1 MARHPTPPQRASLRR
16 LPPVRR
22 NGTPLLDHLAETL
35 SLSRRAAKALLDER
49 VVLVNGRRVWMARHL
64 LQIRDIVE
72 VPHAPPAKTAPAKQP
87 LHVLLDDPH
96 FVVADKP
103 PRLLSTGADSLETRL
118 RQQLN
123 LPDLRAVHRLDRDT
137 SGCLLLAKTETARQD
152 LIAQFADNQV
162 RKIYHAL
169 VAGHLP
175 ETEMEVRAK
184 INQQSALS
192 HFRQVSAQPRP
203 PRCAHVIAS
212 IDTGRT
218 HQIRIHLQRVGCP
231 ILGDRQYFSASS
243 AAFPDVPRQML
254 HAASLRF
261 PHPRT
266 GQAVAV
272 ASPLPRDFRDW
283 MRNLRLK

>member
-1 MARHPTPPQRASLRR
+1 MARHPTPPQRAGLRR

-22 NGTPLLDHLAETL
+22 NGTPLLDHLAKTL

-64 LQIRDIVE
+64 LQTRDVVE
-72 VPHAPPAKTAPAKQP
+72 VPHAPPPKTAPAEQP
-87 LHVLLDDPH
+87 LRVLLDDPG

-123 LPDLRAVHRLDRDT
+123 LPDLRAAHRLDRDT

-152 LIAQFADNQV
+152 LIAQFAGNQV

-192 HFRQVSAQPRP
+192 HFRQVSTQTKP

-266 GQAVAV
+266 GRTVAV
-272 ASPLPRDFRDW
+272 TSPLPRDFRDW